1 MVSLL
6 LLLLLLLFEAGLD
19 QGDGGSDVKGK
30 YVRSREGVGSEM
42 EHGKESSSCHA

>member
-6 LLLLLLLFEAGLD
+6 LLFQVGLN

-30 YVRSREGVGSEM
+30 YVRSREG
-42 EHGKESSSCHA
+42 GKRDGTWERKQ